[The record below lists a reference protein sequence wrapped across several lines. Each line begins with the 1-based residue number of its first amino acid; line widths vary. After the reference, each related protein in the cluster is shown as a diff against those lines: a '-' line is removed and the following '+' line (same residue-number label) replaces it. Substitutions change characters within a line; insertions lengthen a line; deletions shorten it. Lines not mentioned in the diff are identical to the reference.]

1 MNDNQQFAAIVLVLA
16 AAAFA
21 CLGVGDWHKP
31 TLQERRDAH
40 WNLPRWARGDYPQEP
55 EPWRPR
61 RAFGLEW

>member
-1 MNDNQQFAAIVLVLA
+1 MTDEQQITGIALILLLLA
-16 AAAFA
+16 GW
-21 CLGVGDWHKP
+21 CLSHDDAHEP